1 MTTFDQ
7 SGVNARPPMIPGASG
22 PRPIGFWLTICW
34 LGAALAAALLFVF
47 ILLGSYEFIFG
58 SLPSDMKVEQD
69 LMPCIYIIVVVV
81 LIEIVRHAGWSVKD
95 YFALIAPT
103 RRQMFLAV
111 AAGVAFLLI
120 DNIVGLLDPAPPDPM
135 AYLYFDKALAEGL
148 LPLLWLNIILVAP
161 VAEEM
166 VFRGFL
172 YRGWAQT
179 RLGPSATV
187 VLTAIFFG
195 LIHPQY
201 GRFGVIS
208 LAISGLIMGWL
219 RWRSGSLVLPILA
232 HVTNNAVVAAVI
244 TFAN

>member
-58 SLPSDMKVEQD
+58 SLPSDTKVEQD
-69 LMPCIYIIVVVV
+69 LIPCTYIIVVIV
-81 LIEIVRHAGWSVKD
+81 LIEIVRHAGWSVRD

-103 RRQMFLAV
+103 RQQMFLAV

-120 DNIVGLLDPAPPDPM
+120 DNIVGLLDPTPPDPM

-148 LPLLWLNIILVAP
+148 LPLLWLNIILFAP
-161 VAEEM
+161 IAEEM

-172 YRGWAQT
+172 YRGWSQT
-179 RLGPSATV
+179 RLGPSATI
-187 VLTAIFFG
+187 VLTAILFG
-195 LIHPQY
+195 LIHIQY
-201 GRFGVIS
+201 DWFGMASI
-208 LAISGLIMGWL
+208 AISGLIMGWL

-232 HVTNNAVVAAVI
+232 HATNNTIVATIVAL
-244 TFAN
+244 AD